1 MPQRPVT
8 NKKSSDKY
16 YRLLKKRR
24 RPPAYRRPLFWL
36 TALLIGFSFFA
47 GWWVWHG
54 IYYTSHRFDYLLI
67 EVDHEFQKIF
77 SGETVRFH
85 PKDRIRLVK
94 VFTNIPFNYGV
105 RLVCMN
111 FDVNALQ
118 YEETPL
124 FMLLPNQEIFDCY
137 SFRIKVKYRN
147 QDLGYMVWNIRPDPD
162 DWLEKADTVGDE
174 KRIAFLERAVD
185 LFPED
190 IPLRRRIIREYISQ
204 KEWKKAARILEQEV
218 EKDPDRD
225 MLNELL
231 MVYRKMSY
239 NDGIVSTL
247 RRLLQ
252 YDSED
257 VTYRL
262 ELAEALEEK
271 GKWKRAIKEYEMVAG
286 MVNGDDAL
294 NVYENL
300 GYLYSKT
307 GMIKKAISAYL
318 KAIKMNP
325 GDANLYYNL
334 SYLYEKAG
342 QTGKADW
349 YLAKAANLK
358 SSDLESRLKLSHRM
372 IRKGQLMRA
381 KRYLSDVLEKDPHSL
396 EALILMSEI
405 LEKQHKKSELR
416 KVYKKILAIEP
427 MNDTVLYN
435 LGVLEYEEGNL
446 KAAMLHMGKY
456 IKLHPEDVGAHEIML
471 DTFIRQDAS
480 EKAFEEAKILVRL
493 APKKMAPYHYI
504 FDYLRLKGRYK
515 EIISVMTKGL
525 QANPKKVKLREY
537 LVLSYLK
544 TGQDSLAVKQI
555 KEILKVRPKDVG
567 LLFDLAVL
575 YEKQGKSSLAME
587 TYERILKI
595 MPDNEKAE
603 DAYLRLRLEGVQKGG
618 VD

>member
-1 MPQRPVT
+1 
-8 NKKSSDKY
+8 
-16 YRLLKKRR
+16 
-24 RPPAYRRPLFWL
+24 
-36 TALLIGFSFFA
+36 
-47 GWWVWHG
+47 
-54 IYYTSHRFDYLLI
+54 
-67 EVDHEFQKIF
+67 
-77 SGETVRFH
+77 
-85 PKDRIRLVK
+85 
-94 VFTNIPFNYGV
+94 
-105 RLVCMN
+105 
-111 FDVNALQ
+111 
-118 YEETPL
+118 
-124 FMLLPNQEIFDCY
+124 
-137 SFRIKVKYRN
+137 
-147 QDLGYMVWNIRPDPD
+147 MVWNIRPDSD
-162 DWLEKADTVGDE
+162 DWLEKAETINED
-174 KRIAFLERAVD
+174 KNRIAFLERAVD

-318 KAIKMNP
+318 KAVKMNP

-372 IRKGQLMRA
+372 IMKGQLMRA

-396 EALILMSEI
+396 EALILMSEL
-405 LEKQHKKSELR
+405 LEKQRKKSELR

-435 LGVLEYEEGNL
+435 LGILEYEERNL

-456 IKLHPEDVGAHEIML
+456 LKLHPEDVAAHEIML
-471 DTFIRQDAS
+471 DILVRQDAS

-525 QANPKKVKLREY
+525 QANPKEVKLREY

-544 TGQDSLAVKQI
+544 TGQDSLAVTQM

-575 YEKQGKSSLAME
+575 YEKQEKLSLAMGV
-587 TYERILKI
+587 YERISKI